1 MCCFSMKQYS
11 NFSLYGKDFYVC
23 FLDFTCAVKMNL
35 TMLLDTSSTV
45 TDEAWKNIKD
55 FQKKLTRRM
64 PLEVVKT
71 SLVSFNENVKLMLS
85 SSDFE
90 NAKNF
95 ESAINQLET
104 TNGSERMDL
113 AFDFTEKLTDAIGNS
128 EKKAIVFIT
137 NKQLPHGLITKL
149 EHSAE
154 NIKQNGGEIFMLV
167 IRQEGNNLLPFK
179 RLASEPIRK
188 HLFSISNHRELSKWA
203 DVVARAFC

>member
-1 MCCFSMKQYS
+1 MKPYKKL
-11 NFSLYGKDFYVC
+11 FLYGKHFYIC
-23 FLDFTCAVKMNL
+23 FLDFICAVKMNL
-35 TMLLDTSSTV
+35 IMLLDTSSTA

-55 FQKKLTRRM
+55 FQKKLARRM

-90 NAKNF
+90 NFKNF
-95 ESAINQLET
+95 ESKISQLET
-104 TNGSERMDL
+104 TTGEERMDL
-113 AFDFTEKLTDAIGNS
+113 AFDFAEKLTDAIGNS
-128 EKKAIVFIT
+128 EKKTIVFIT
-137 NKQLPHGLITKL
+137 NKQLPHGLISKL

-167 IRQEGNNLLPFK
+167 IGQEGNNLLSFT
-179 RLASEPIRK
+179 RLASEPVRK
-188 HLFSISNHRELSKWA
+188 HLFDIPNHIELSKWA